1 MDQRVSPDQ
10 PAPATHLA
18 CVLARIGA
26 TQGDLYRG
34 IGMARSVCSRIVA
47 HDEWPKRRADQYRES
62 IARWL
67 ESKGAS
73 EEDVSTFEKEM
84 APASSHLAEAAP
96 EEPATTQ
103 AQQEDHMLL
112 RNETLTAEAKAHF
125 GLRRSPFIDDI
136 ATRADVFQCP
146 SMRMARAA
154 LMDCAM
160 NHGFLALVGES
171 GAGKTTLREEL
182 EQRILDENRPV
193 IVIKPYVIEME
204 ASDTK
209 GRAMKSGQIAEAII
223 TTLAPTS
230 TMKSSAQARA
240 KQAHDLLS
248 ASVAAGYSHLLN
260 IEEAHRLP
268 KATLKHL
275 KGFMELK
282 RGMQRLLGVALIGQT
297 ELGVLLSEQNPEV
310 REIVQRC
317 EVINMRP
324 LDNDLGD
331 YLKHKFA
338 RMDIRIE
345 DVLADDAIDAI
356 RARLVRTPRGGR
368 ATDTVSIC
376 FPLVV
381 NNLVTRAM
389 NAAAQVGFA
398 KVDAA
403 VIGGC

>member
-1 MDQRVSPDQ
+1 MKTPDTT
-10 PAPATHLA
+10 PIGHL
-18 CVLARIGA
+18 LNRLGL

-34 IGMARSVCSRIVA
+34 VGMSRSVCSRIVA
-47 HDEWPKRRADQYRES
+47 HNEWPKRRSAQQHAQIVGWFAEH
-62 IARWL
+62 
-67 ESKGAS
+67 GAS
-73 EEDVSTFEKEM
+73 ADDLATLEKEM

-96 EEPATTQ
+96 EAPATTQ
-103 AQQEDHMLL
+103 AHQEDYMLL
-112 RNETLTAEAKAHF
+112 RNETLTPEAKQHF

-154 LMDCAM
+154 LMDCAL
-160 NHGFLALVGES
+160 NHGFMALVGES
-171 GAGKTTLREEL
+171 GSGKTTLREEL

-248 ASVAAGYSHLLN
+248 ASVASGYSHLLI

-282 RGMQRLLGVALIGQT
+282 RGLQRLIGVALIGQT

-317 EVINMRP
+317 EVITMRP

-331 YLKHKFA
+331 YLRHKFA
-338 RMDIRIE
+338 RMDIDIT

-368 ATDTVSIC
+368 AADVVSIC
-376 FPLVV
+376 HPLVV

-389 NAAAQVGFA
+389 NAAAAVGFP
-398 KVDAA
+398 KVTAQ
-403 VIGGC
+403 VVGGC

>member
-1 MDQRVSPDQ
+1 MESKSTT
-10 PAPATHLA
+10 A
-18 CVLARIGA
+18 LARLLAKLGL

-34 IGMARSVCSRIVA
+34 IGMARSVCSRIVTR
-47 HDEWPKRRADQYRES
+47 DEWPKRKAHIHRDSIVIWLAANGATADDLRPFQGPIKNE
-62 IARWL
+62 
-67 ESKGAS
+67 
-73 EEDVSTFEKEM
+73 T
-84 APASSHLAEAAP
+84 APASSHLAEATP
-96 EEPATTQ
+96 EAPATTQ
-103 AQQEDHMLL
+103 AHQEDHMLL
-112 RNETLTAEAKAHF
+112 RNETLTADARQHF
-125 GLRRSPFIDDI
+125 NLRRSPFIDDI

-146 SMRMARAA
+146 AMRMARAA
-154 LMDCAM
+154 LMDCAL

-171 GAGKTTLREEL
+171 GSGKTTLREEL
-182 EQRILDENRPV
+182 EQRILDENKPV

-204 ASDTK
+204 ANDIK

-223 TTLAPTS
+223 TNLAPTA

-248 ASVAAGYSHLLN
+248 ASVAAGYSHLLI

-317 EVINMRP
+317 EVITMRP
-324 LDNDLGD
+324 LDNDLGE
-331 YLKHKFA
+331 YLRHKFA
-338 RMDIRIE
+338 RMEIRLE
-345 DVLADDAIDAI
+345 DVMDDAAIDAI

-368 ATDTVSIC
+368 PNDAVSIC
-376 FPLVV
+376 YPLVV

-389 NAAAQVGFA
+389 NAAALVGFA
-398 KVDAA
+398 KVDAQ
-403 VIGGC
+403 VVGGC

>member
-1 MDQRVSPDQ
+1 MKTPDTT
-10 PAPATHLA
+10 PIGHL
-18 CVLARIGA
+18 LNRLGL

-34 IGMARSVCSRIVA
+34 VGMSRSVCSRIVA
-47 HDEWPKRRADQYRES
+47 HNEWPKRRSAQQHAQIVGWFAEH
-62 IARWL
+62 
-67 ESKGAS
+67 GAS
-73 EEDVSTFEKEM
+73 ADDLATLEKEM

-96 EEPATTQ
+96 EAPATTQ
-103 AQQEDHMLL
+103 AHQEDYMLL
-112 RNETLTAEAKAHF
+112 RNETLTPEAKQHF

-154 LMDCAM
+154 LMDCAL
-160 NHGFLALVGES
+160 NHGFMALVGES
-171 GAGKTTLREEL
+171 GSGKTTLREEL

-248 ASVAAGYSHLLN
+248 ASVASGYSHLLI

-282 RGMQRLLGVALIGQT
+282 RGLQRLIGVALIGQT

-317 EVINMRP
+317 EVITMRP

-331 YLKHKFA
+331 YLRHKFG
-338 RMDIRIE
+338 RMEIDIA

-368 ATDTVSIC
+368 AADVVSIC
-376 FPLVV
+376 HPLVV

-389 NAAAQVGFA
+389 NAAAAVGFP
-398 KVDAA
+398 KVTAQ
-403 VIGGC
+403 VVGGC

>member
-1 MDQRVSPDQ
+1 MKTPDTT
-10 PAPATHLA
+10 PIGHL
-18 CVLARIGA
+18 LNRLGL

-34 IGMARSVCSRIVA
+34 VGMSRSVCSRIVA
-47 HDEWPKRRADQYRES
+47 HNEWPKRRSAQQHAQIVGWFAEH
-62 IARWL
+62 
-67 ESKGAS
+67 GAS
-73 EEDVSTFEKEM
+73 ADDLATLEKEM

-96 EEPATTQ
+96 EAPATTQ
-103 AQQEDHMLL
+103 AHQEDYMLL
-112 RNETLTAEAKAHF
+112 RNETLTPEAKQHF

-154 LMDCAM
+154 LMDCAL
-160 NHGFLALVGES
+160 NHGFMALVGES
-171 GAGKTTLREEL
+171 GSGKTTLREEL

-248 ASVAAGYSHLLN
+248 ASVASGYSHLLI

-282 RGMQRLLGVALIGQT
+282 RGLQRLIGVALIGQT

-317 EVINMRP
+317 EVITMRP

-338 RMDIRIE
+338 RMEIDIA

-368 ATDTVSIC
+368 AADVVSIC
-376 FPLVV
+376 HPLVV
-381 NNLVTRAM
+381 NNLVARAM
-389 NAAAQVGFA
+389 NAAAAVGFP
-398 KVDAA
+398 KVTAQ
-403 VIGGC
+403 VVGGC

>member
-1 MDQRVSPDQ
+1 MDSKSTT
-10 PAPATHLA
+10 A
-18 CVLARIGA
+18 LARLLAKLGL

-34 IGMARSVCSRIVA
+34 IGMARSVCSRIVT
-47 HDEWPKRRADQYRES
+47 HDEWPKRKAHIHRDSIVIWLAANGATADDLRPFQGPIKNE
-62 IARWL
+62 
-67 ESKGAS
+67 
-73 EEDVSTFEKEM
+73 T
-84 APASSHLAEAAP
+84 APASSHLAEATP
-96 EEPATTQ
+96 EAPATTQ
-103 AQQEDHMLL
+103 AHQEDHMLL
-112 RNETLTAEAKAHF
+112 RNETLTADARQHF
-125 GLRRSPFIDDI
+125 NLRRSPFLDDI

-146 SMRMARAA
+146 AMRMPRAA
-154 LMDCAM
+154 LMDCAL

-171 GAGKTTLREEL
+171 GSGKTTLREEL

-204 ASDTK
+204 ANDIK

-223 TTLAPTS
+223 TNLAPTA

-248 ASVAAGYSHLLN
+248 ASVAAGYSHLLI

-317 EVINMRP
+317 EVITMRP
-324 LDNDLGD
+324 LDNDLGE
-331 YLKHKFA
+331 YLRHKFS
-338 RMDIRIE
+338 RMDIRLE
-345 DVLADDAIDAI
+345 DVMDDAAIDAI

-368 ATDTVSIC
+368 PNDAVSIC
-376 FPLVV
+376 YPLVV

-389 NAAAQVGFA
+389 NAAALVGFA
-398 KVDAA
+398 KVDAQ
-403 VIGGC
+403 VVGGC

>member
-1 MDQRVSPDQ
+1 MKTPDTT
-10 PAPATHLA
+10 PIGHL
-18 CVLARIGA
+18 LNRLGL

-34 IGMARSVCSRIVA
+34 IGMSRSVCSRIVA
-47 HDEWPKRRADQYRES
+47 HGEWPKRRSAQQLAQIVGWFAER
-62 IARWL
+62 
-67 ESKGAS
+67 GATA
-73 EEDVSTFEKEM
+73 EDLAALEKEM

-96 EEPATTQ
+96 EAPATTQ
-103 AQQEDHMLL
+103 AHQEDSMLL
-112 RNETLTAEAKAHF
+112 RNETLSPEAKQHF

-154 LMDCAM
+154 LMDCAL
-160 NHGFLALVGES
+160 NHGFMALVGES
-171 GAGKTTLREEL
+171 GSGKTTLREEL

-248 ASVAAGYSHLLN
+248 ASVASGYSHLLI

-282 RGMQRLLGVALIGQT
+282 RGLQRLIGVALIGQT

-317 EVINMRP
+317 EVITMRP

-331 YLKHKFA
+331 YLRHKLS
-338 RMDIRIE
+338 RMDIALG
-345 DVLADDAIDAI
+345 DVFADDAIDAI

-368 ATDTVSIC
+368 ASDTVSIC
-376 FPLVV
+376 YPLVV

-398 KVDAA
+398 KVDAQ

>member
-1 MDQRVSPDQ
+1 MKTPDTT
-10 PAPATHLA
+10 PIGHL
-18 CVLARIGA
+18 LNRLGL

-34 IGMARSVCSRIVA
+34 VGMSRSVCSRIVA
-47 HDEWPKRRADQYRES
+47 HNEWPKRRSAQQLAQIVGWFAER
-62 IARWL
+62 
-67 ESKGAS
+67 GATA
-73 EEDVSTFEKEM
+73 EDLAALEKEM

-96 EEPATTQ
+96 EAPATTQ
-103 AQQEDHMLL
+103 AHQEDSMLL
-112 RNETLTAEAKAHF
+112 RNETLSPEAKQHF

-154 LMDCAM
+154 LMDCAL
-160 NHGFLALVGES
+160 NHGFMALVGES
-171 GAGKTTLREEL
+171 GSGKTTLREEL

-248 ASVAAGYSHLLN
+248 ASVASGYSHLLI

-282 RGMQRLLGVALIGQT
+282 RGLQRLIGVALIGQT

-317 EVINMRP
+317 EVITMRP

-338 RMDIRIE
+338 RMDINIA

-368 ATDTVSIC
+368 AADVVSIC
-376 FPLVV
+376 HPLVV

-389 NAAAQVGFA
+389 NAAAAVGFP
-398 KVDAA
+398 KVTAQ
-403 VIGGC
+403 VVGGC

>member
-1 MDQRVSPDQ
+1 MKTPDTT
-10 PAPATHLA
+10 PIGHL
-18 CVLARIGA
+18 LNRLGL

-34 IGMARSVCSRIVA
+34 VGMSRSVCSRIVA
-47 HDEWPKRRADQYRES
+47 HNEWPKRRSAQLHAQIVGWFAEH
-62 IARWL
+62 
-67 ESKGAS
+67 GAS
-73 EEDVSTFEKEM
+73 ADDLATLEKEM
-84 APASSHLAEAAP
+84 APAGSHPAEAAP
-96 EEPATTQ
+96 EAPATAQ
-103 AQQEDHMLL
+103 AHQEDSMLL
-112 RNETLTAEAKAHF
+112 RNETLSPEAKQHF

-154 LMDCAM
+154 LMDCAL
-160 NHGFLALVGES
+160 NHGFMALVGES
-171 GAGKTTLREEL
+171 GSGKTTLREEL

-223 TTLAPTS
+223 TTLAPTT

-248 ASVAAGYSHLLN
+248 ASVASGYSHLLI

-275 KGFMELK
+275 KGFAELK
-282 RGMQRLLGVALIGQT
+282 RGLQRLIGVALIGQT

-317 EVINMRP
+317 EVITMRP

-338 RMDIRIE
+338 RMDINIA
-345 DVLADDAIDAI
+345 DVLAEDAIDAI

-368 ATDTVSIC
+368 ATDVVSIC
-376 FPLVV
+376 HPLVV

-389 NAAAQVGFA
+389 NAAAAVGFP
-398 KVDAA
+398 KVTAQ
-403 VIGGC
+403 VVGGC

>member
-1 MDQRVSPDQ
+1 MKTPDTT
-10 PAPATHLA
+10 PIGHL
-18 CVLARIGA
+18 LNRLGL

-34 IGMARSVCSRIVA
+34 VGMSRSVCSRIVA
-47 HDEWPKRRADQYRES
+47 HNEWPKRRSAQQHAQIVGWFAEH
-62 IARWL
+62 
-67 ESKGAS
+67 GAS
-73 EEDVSTFEKEM
+73 ADDLATLEKEM

-96 EEPATTQ
+96 EAPATTQ
-103 AQQEDHMLL
+103 AHQEDYMLL
-112 RNETLTAEAKAHF
+112 RNETLTPEAKQHF

-154 LMDCAM
+154 LMDCAL
-160 NHGFLALVGES
+160 NHGFMALVGES
-171 GAGKTTLREEL
+171 GSGKTTLREEL

-248 ASVAAGYSHLLN
+248 ASVASGYSHLLI

-282 RGMQRLLGVALIGQT
+282 RGLQRLIGVALIGQT

-317 EVINMRP
+317 EVITMRP

-338 RMDIRIE
+338 RMEIDIA

-368 ATDTVSIC
+368 AADVVSIC
-376 FPLVV
+376 HPLVV

-389 NAAAQVGFA
+389 NAAAAVGFPTVTA
-398 KVDAA
+398 QV
-403 VIGGC
+403 VGGC

>member
-1 MDQRVSPDQ
+1 MKTPDTT
-10 PAPATHLA
+10 PIGHL
-18 CVLARIGA
+18 LNRLGL

-34 IGMARSVCSRIVA
+34 VGMSRSVCSRIVA
-47 HDEWPKRRADQYRES
+47 HNEWPKRRSAQQHAQIVGWFAEH
-62 IARWL
+62 
-67 ESKGAS
+67 GAS
-73 EEDVSTFEKEM
+73 ADDLATLEKEM

-96 EEPATTQ
+96 EAPATTQ
-103 AQQEDHMLL
+103 AHQEDYMLL
-112 RNETLTAEAKAHF
+112 RNETLTPEAKQHF

-154 LMDCAM
+154 LMDCAL
-160 NHGFLALVGES
+160 NHGFMALVGES
-171 GAGKTTLREEL
+171 GSGKTTLREEL

-248 ASVAAGYSHLLN
+248 ASVASGYSHLLI

-282 RGMQRLLGVALIGQT
+282 RGLQRLIGVALIGQT

-317 EVINMRP
+317 EVITMRP

-331 YLKHKFA
+331 YLRHKFA
-338 RMDIRIE
+338 RMEIDIA

-368 ATDTVSIC
+368 AADVVSIC
-376 FPLVV
+376 HPLVV

-389 NAAAQVGFA
+389 NAAAAVGFPTVTA
-398 KVDAA
+398 QV
-403 VIGGC
+403 VGGC

>member
-1 MDQRVSPDQ
+1 MDSKSTT
-10 PAPATHLA
+10 A
-18 CVLARIGA
+18 LARLLAKLGL

-34 IGMARSVCSRIVA
+34 IGMARSVCSRIVT
-47 HDEWPKRRADQYRES
+47 HDEWPKRKAHIHRDSIVIWLAANGATADDLRPFQGPIKNE
-62 IARWL
+62 
-67 ESKGAS
+67 
-73 EEDVSTFEKEM
+73 T
-84 APASSHLAEAAP
+84 APARSHLAEATP
-96 EEPATTQ
+96 EAPATTQ
-103 AQQEDHMLL
+103 AHQEDHMLL
-112 RNETLTAEAKAHF
+112 RNETLTADARQHF
-125 GLRRSPFIDDI
+125 NLRRSPFIDDI

-146 SMRMARAA
+146 AMRIARAA
-154 LMDCAM
+154 LMDCAL

-171 GAGKTTLREEL
+171 GSGKTTLREEL
-182 EQRILDENRPV
+182 EQRILDENKPV

-204 ASDTK
+204 ANDIK

-223 TTLAPTS
+223 TNLAPTA
-230 TMKSSAQARA
+230 TMKRSAQARA

-248 ASVAAGYSHLLN
+248 ASVAAGYSHLLI

-317 EVINMRP
+317 EVITMRP
-324 LDNDLGD
+324 LDNDLGE
-331 YLKHKFA
+331 YLRHKFA
-338 RMDIRIE
+338 RMEIRLE
-345 DVLADDAIDAI
+345 DVMDDAAIDAI

-368 ATDTVSIC
+368 PNDAVSIC
-376 FPLVV
+376 YPLVV

-389 NAAAQVGFA
+389 NAAALVGFA
-398 KVDAA
+398 KVDAQ
-403 VIGGC
+403 VVGGC

>member
-1 MDQRVSPDQ
+1 MKTPDTT
-10 PAPATHLA
+10 PIGHL
-18 CVLARIGA
+18 LNRLGL

-34 IGMARSVCSRIVA
+34 VGMSRSVCSRIAA
-47 HDEWPKRRADQYRES
+47 HNEWPKRRSAQQHAQIVGWFAEH
-62 IARWL
+62 
-67 ESKGAS
+67 GAS
-73 EEDVSTFEKEM
+73 ADDLATLEKEM

-96 EEPATTQ
+96 EAPATTQ
-103 AQQEDHMLL
+103 AHQEDYMLL
-112 RNETLTAEAKAHF
+112 RNETLTPEAKQHF

-154 LMDCAM
+154 LMDCAL
-160 NHGFLALVGES
+160 NHGFMALVGES
-171 GAGKTTLREEL
+171 GSGKTTLREEL

-248 ASVAAGYSHLLN
+248 ASVAAGYSHLLI

-317 EVINMRP
+317 EVITMRP
-324 LDNDLGD
+324 LDNDLGE
-331 YLKHKFA
+331 YLRHKFA
-338 RMDIRIE
+338 RMEIRLE
-345 DVLADDAIDAI
+345 DVMDDAAIDAI

-368 ATDTVSIC
+368 PNDAVSIC
-376 FPLVV
+376 YPLVV

-389 NAAAQVGFA
+389 NAAALVGFA
-398 KVDAA
+398 KVDAQ
-403 VIGGC
+403 VVGGC

>member
-1 MDQRVSPDQ
+1 MKTPDTT
-10 PAPATHLA
+10 PIGHL
-18 CVLARIGA
+18 LNRLGL

-34 IGMARSVCSRIVA
+34 VGMSRSVCSRIVA
-47 HDEWPKRRADQYRES
+47 HNEWPKRRSAQQHAQIVGWFAEH
-62 IARWL
+62 
-67 ESKGAS
+67 GAS
-73 EEDVSTFEKEM
+73 ADDLATLEKEM

-96 EEPATTQ
+96 EAPATTQ
-103 AQQEDHMLL
+103 AHQEDYMLL
-112 RNETLTAEAKAHF
+112 RNETLTPEAKQHF

-154 LMDCAM
+154 LMDCAL
-160 NHGFLALVGES
+160 NHGFMALVGES
-171 GAGKTTLREEL
+171 GSGKTTLREEL

-248 ASVAAGYSHLLN
+248 ASVASGYSHLLI

-282 RGMQRLLGVALIGQT
+282 RGLQRLIGVALIGQT

-317 EVINMRP
+317 EVITMRP

-331 YLKHKFA
+331 YLRHKFA
-338 RMDIRIE
+338 RMDIDIT

-368 ATDTVSIC
+368 AADVVSIC
-376 FPLVV
+376 HPLVV

-389 NAAAQVGFA
+389 NAAAAVGFPTVTA
-398 KVDAA
+398 QV
-403 VIGGC
+403 VGGC

>member
-1 MDQRVSPDQ
+1 MKTPDTT
-10 PAPATHLA
+10 PIGHL
-18 CVLARIGA
+18 LNRLGL

-34 IGMARSVCSRIVA
+34 VGMSRSVCSRIVA
-47 HDEWPKRRADQYRES
+47 HNEWPKRRSAQQHAQIVGWFAEH
-62 IARWL
+62 
-67 ESKGAS
+67 GAS
-73 EEDVSTFEKEM
+73 ADDLATLEKEM

-96 EEPATTQ
+96 EAPATTQ
-103 AQQEDHMLL
+103 AHQEDSMLL
-112 RNETLTAEAKAHF
+112 RNETLSPEAKQHF

-154 LMDCAM
+154 LMDCAL

-171 GAGKTTLREEL
+171 GAGKSTLREEL

-204 ASDTK
+204 ANDIK

-223 TTLAPTS
+223 TALAPTS

-248 ASVAAGYSHLLN
+248 ASVAAGYSHLLI

-268 KATLKHL
+268 KATLRHL

-282 RGMQRLLGVALIGQT
+282 RGMQRLLGVAIIGQT

-317 EVINMRP
+317 EVITMRP

-331 YLKHKFA
+331 YLRHKFA
-338 RMDIRIE
+338 RMDIRME
-345 DVLADDAIDAI
+345 DVLADDAVDAI

-376 FPLVV
+376 HPLVV

-389 NAAAQVGFA
+389 NAAAAVGYP
-398 KVDAA
+398 KVDAQ

>member
-1 MDQRVSPDQ
+1 MKTPDTT
-10 PAPATHLA
+10 PIGHL
-18 CVLARIGA
+18 LNRLGL

-34 IGMARSVCSRIVA
+34 VGMSRSVCSRIVA
-47 HDEWPKRRADQYRES
+47 HNEWPKRRSAQQHAE
-62 IARWL
+62 IIGWFARH
-67 ESKGAS
+67 GATA
-73 EEDVSTFEKEM
+73 EDLATLEKEM
-84 APASSHLAEAAP
+84 APAGSHPAEAAP
-96 EEPATTQ
+96 EAPATTQ
-103 AQQEDHMLL
+103 AHQEDYMLL
-112 RNETLTAEAKAHF
+112 RNETLTPEAKQHF

-154 LMDCAM
+154 LMDCAL
-160 NHGFLALVGES
+160 NHGFMALVGES
-171 GAGKTTLREEL
+171 GSGKTTLREEL

-248 ASVAAGYSHLLN
+248 ASVASGYSHLLI

-282 RGMQRLLGVALIGQT
+282 RGLQRLIGVALIGQT

-317 EVINMRP
+317 EVITMRP

-338 RMDIRIE
+338 RMEIDIA

-368 ATDTVSIC
+368 AADVVSIC
-376 FPLVV
+376 HPLVV

-389 NAAAQVGFA
+389 NAAAAVGFP
-398 KVDAA
+398 KVTAQ
-403 VIGGC
+403 VVGGC